1 LFLLLSLLLRQ
12 VDVLDYYPDAY
23 AYSAR
28 AAHPLPAV
36 LRARTYVNP
45 ADLGGVALSRKNIML
60 RDRHTCQ

>member
-1 LFLLLSLLLRQ
+1 M
-12 VDVLDYYPDAY
+12 LDYYPDAY